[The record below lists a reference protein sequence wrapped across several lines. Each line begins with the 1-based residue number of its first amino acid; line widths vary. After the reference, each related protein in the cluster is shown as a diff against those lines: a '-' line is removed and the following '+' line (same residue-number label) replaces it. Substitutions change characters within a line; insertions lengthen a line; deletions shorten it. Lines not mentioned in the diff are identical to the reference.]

1 MAARPPWP
9 TIPPAAPSPRSACP
23 RENSRPAPDRSHR
36 LQRAGK
42 TVSRMIPNN
51 HVDDVRQRVA
61 MQREFVDHVRQIQ
74 EINVQLLAARLTK
87 KG

>member
-1 MAARPPWP
+1 
-9 TIPPAAPSPRSACP
+9 
-23 RENSRPAPDRSHR
+23 
-36 LQRAGK
+36 
-42 TVSRMIPNN
+42 MIPKN